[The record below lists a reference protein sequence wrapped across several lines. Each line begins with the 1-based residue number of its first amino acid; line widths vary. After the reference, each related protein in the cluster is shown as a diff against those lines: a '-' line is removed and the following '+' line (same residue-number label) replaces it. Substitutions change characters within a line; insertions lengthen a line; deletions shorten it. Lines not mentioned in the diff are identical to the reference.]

1 MDQFYTPLRYPGGK
15 GRLSHFIQLVLA
27 ENNLCDAHYV
37 EPFCGGCGIAFP
49 LLYLQY
55 ARHVHLNDFNR
66 SIHLFWKAVLYQTE
80 DLCKLISETKVNP
93 KEWHKQRGILD
104 AGSGT
109 DLEIGFATFF
119 MNRCNRSGIING
131 GMIGGKQQNGKWK
144 IDARFNKGSLITRI
158 QRIASYRNRISL
170 YNLDAEQF
178 LSRINGN
185 LPCKTL
191 IYLDPPY
198 YLKGAGLY
206 EDHYLHHD
214 HERLAKFVQRRLKN
228 HWIVSYDNHPKI
240 RKMYA
245 ERRRIEYQLSYTA
258 KDRYFGTEVIFFSD
272 ELVIPKVPNPA
283 RRSAQPKTPIR
294 LAKYLMSTAARLTQ
308 TTRP

>member
-1 MDQFYTPLRYPGGK
+1 
-15 GRLSHFIQLVLA
+15 
-27 ENNLCDAHYV
+27 
-37 EPFCGGCGIAFP
+37 
-49 LLYLQY
+49 
-55 ARHVHLNDFNR
+55 VHLNDFNR
-66 SIHLFWKAVLYQTE
+66 SIYLFWKTVLDQTDE
-80 DLCKLISETKVNP
+80 LCKLIHKTKVNAR
-93 KEWHKQRGILD
+93 EWHKQQRILD
-104 AGSGT
+104 TGTGT

-144 IDARFNKGSLITRI
+144 IDARFNKQSLISRI
-158 QRIASYRNRISL
+158 RRIASYRNRISL

-178 LSRINGN
+178 LTRINGT

-206 EDHYLHHD
+206 EDHYRHHD
-214 HERLAKFVQRRLKN
+214 HERLAKFVQRRLKH
-228 HWIVSYDNHPKI
+228 HWIVSYDNHPQI

-245 ERRRIEYQLSYTA
+245 ERQRIEYQLSYTA
-258 KDRYFGTEVIFFSD
+258 KDRYFGTEVMFFSD

-283 RRSAQPKTPIR
+283 RHSAQPKTPIR
-294 LAKYLMSTAARLTQ
+294 RAKYRVPIGVRLAQTA
-308 TTRP
+308 RP